1 MARRYRPAM
10 DFFLDDHQAP
20 SPLWAAVDNPEEP
33 SDGSSMTEEPFA
45 GGVDTISK
53 TNAQQAELI
62 RLRARVAELE
72 ANVADYESLLA
83 ELPDLFER
91 KFQQRLEPLLERYR
105 LLAQAQEMLEPARE
119 APLKRAA
126 LRWNWPLVR
135 RLGTQDDHEATKKAA

>member
-1 MARRYRPAM
+1 MTRRYRLAM
-10 DFFLDDHQAP
+10 DFFLNDHQAP
-20 SPLWAAVDNPEEP
+20 SPLWAAVDHPEKA
-33 SDGSSMTEEPFA
+33 SDGSSTTEEPVA
-45 GGVDTISK
+45 DVVDTISD
-53 TNAQQAELI
+53 TNTQQAELI

-72 ANVADYESLLA
+72 ASVADYESLLG

-105 LLAQAQEMLEPARE
+105 LLAQAQEMREPARE

>member
-1 MARRYRPAM
+1 MARRYRLAM

-20 SPLWAAVDNPEEP
+20 WPLWAVVDKPEKP
-33 SDGSSMTEEPFA
+33 SDGSPMTEEPV
-45 GGVDTISK
+45 VDVID
-53 TNAQQAELI
+53 TNAQHAELI

-72 ANVADYESLLA
+72 ASVADYESLLA

-105 LLAQAQEMLEPARE
+105 LLVQAQEMLEPARE
-119 APLKRAA
+119 APLQRAA

-135 RLGTQDDHEATKKAA
+135 RLGTQNDHEATKKAT

>member
-1 MARRYRPAM
+1 MTRRYRLAM

-20 SPLWAAVDNPEEP
+20 SPLWAAVDKPEKP
-33 SDGSSMTEEPFA
+33 SDGSPMTAKPVSD
-45 GGVDTISK
+45 VDDSISD
-53 TNAQQAELI
+53 TNAQQAELV

-72 ANVADYESLLA
+72 ASVADYENLLA

-105 LLAQAQEMLEPARE
+105 LLAQAQQMLEPARE
-119 APLKRAA
+119 APLQRAA